1 MSKFIKVM
9 SMSLVSISILI
20 YIQNIMQDY
29 IEIRDGELKEA
40 ELE

>member
-1 MSKFIKVM
+1 MKNFTKFISITFV
-9 SMSLVSISILI
+9 SMAILI

-29 IEIRDGELKEA
+29 LEIRDGEVKEA

>member
-29 IEIRDGELKEA
+29 IEIRDGEVKEA

>member
-29 IEIRDGELKEA
+29 VEIRDGEVKEA

>member
-1 MSKFIKVM
+1 
-9 SMSLVSISILI
+9 MSLVSISILI

-29 IEIRDGELKEA
+29 IEIRDGEVKEA

>member
-1 MSKFIKVM
+1 MKKFTKFI
-9 SMSLVSISILI
+9 SITLVSMTILI

-29 IEIRDGELKEA
+29 LEIRDGEVKEA

>member
-1 MSKFIKVM
+1 MKKFTKFI
-9 SMSLVSISILI
+9 SITLVSMTILI

-29 IEIRDGELKEA
+29 IEIRDGEVKEA

>member
-1 MSKFIKVM
+1 MKKFTKFI
-9 SMSLVSISILI
+9 SITLVSMTVLI

-29 IEIRDGELKEA
+29 LEIRDGEVKEA